1 MMQMLDAAGMSPQT
15 DGIRKADEDNP
26 RGYWEWES
34 LKQTA
39 DLKQLF
45 DETEGL
51 EQRAIKV
58 VSALVPTLPIEHSY
72 RIIFMLRPLEEVA
85 RSQARMI
92 ERLGTE
98 GAGRD
103 EAMLIE
109 ELKEH
114 RERVMVHLQRQKN
127 VKVLPV
133 RFPVLVAN
141 PEAVCGLVA
150 EFLGESLARPEAL
163 GSVIDPALYRQ
174 RSESGSTDLEGEQ
187 G

>member
-1 MMQMLDAAGMSPQT
+1 MLFFFLQAEDGIRDYDVTGVQTCALPSSAVMSPHT
-15 DGIRKADEDNP
+15 DGIRKADEDDP

-98 GAGRD
+98 GAGQIGR
-103 EAMLIE
+103 A
-109 ELKEH
+109 H
-114 RERVMVHLQRQKN
+114 V
-127 VKVLPV
+127 
-133 RFPVLVAN
+133 
-141 PEAVCGLVA
+141 
-150 EFLGESLARPEAL
+150 
-163 GSVIDPALYRQ
+163 
-174 RSESGSTDLEGEQ
+174 
-187 G
+187 